1 MSHHLLFNNH
11 YHQQLPGF
19 YTELTPTPLQGAR
32 LLYHNTTL
40 AQELGLSN
48 EWFDGDN
55 RRIWSGECLLP
66 GMAPLAQVYSGHQFG
81 AWAGQLGDGRG
92 ILLGQQQ
99 LADGR
104 TQDWHLKGAGLTPYS
119 RMGDGRAV
127 LRSVVREF
135 LASEALHHLGIPTT
149 RALTIVSS
157 DHPVQREQEERAA
170 MLLRVADSH
179 VRFGHFE
186 HFYYRREPE
195 KVRQLAEYVI
205 ARHWPQ
211 WQQETERYYLWFCDV
226 VERTARLM
234 AHWQAVGFAHG
245 VMNTDNMSIL
255 GLTIDYGPYGFMDDY
270 QPGYICNHSDYQGR
284 YAFDNQPA
292 VALWN
297 LHRLAQSLSGLMSSD
312 ILQRALDRY
321 EPALMQRFGELM
333 RAKLGFDTPQAQD
346 NDVLVGLLTLM
357 QREQAD
363 YTHIFRLLSE
373 TERHSSH
380 SPLQDVF
387 IDRPAFDDW
396 FSTYRQR
403 LALEST
409 DDAERQCRM
418 KQANPRYVLRNYLA
432 QQAIEQAEREDTGLL
447 GRLHQALR
455 QPYADQ
461 PDMAD
466 LAALPPT
473 WGKHLEISC
482 SS

>member
-19 YTELTPTPLQGAR
+19 YTELMPTPLQGAR
-32 LLYHNTTL
+32 LLYHNATF
-40 AQELGLSN
+40 AQELGLSDD
-48 EWFDGDN
+48 EFDGDN
-55 RRIWSGECLLP
+55 RRIWAGERLLP

-157 DHPVQREQEERAA
+157 DHPVQREQEERGA

-205 ARHWPQ
+205 AYHWPQ
-211 WQQETERYYLWFCDV
+211 WQQETDRYYLWFSDV

-270 QPGYICNHSDYQGR
+270 QPGYICNHSDHQGR

-312 ILQRALDRY
+312 ILQQALDRY

-346 NDVLVGLLTLM
+346 NALLVGLLKLM

-363 YTHIFRLLSE
+363 YSHVFRLLSE
-373 TERHSSH
+373 TERHSRH

-387 IDRPAFDDW
+387 IDRPAFDEW
-396 FSTYRQR
+396 FSSYRQR
-403 LALEST
+403 LALDSV
-409 DDAERQCRM
+409 DDAERRSRM

-432 QQAIEQAEREDTGLL
+432 QQAIEQAEREDIGLL

-461 PDMAD
+461 PDLAD